1 MLTYPGEPTSQYL
14 QIWSNKFS
22 SPFLLW
28 MGLKET
34 EMEEGQVVSLAHS
47 QQTGAL
53 VRIDF
58 LLKLKKCRGT
68 WVAPLVEHSTFDFGS
83 GNDLMGH
90 EIQLCVSSML
100 SGESA

>member
-1 MLTYPGEPTSQYL
+1 
-14 QIWSNKFS
+14 
-22 SPFLLW
+22 
-28 MGLKET
+28 
-34 EMEEGQVVSLAHS
+34 MEEGQVVSLAHS

-100 SGESA
+100 SGESAWDSLSLPLTPLPLLPLTLSLSLSQNK